1 MSLTNILILVGFSLG
16 IFLLSNFNRTRS
28 LRNPL
33 LLILSTGVIFWLQP
47 ALPIRGLDFWLPLAT
62 LALVG
67 LGWLLTSKPEER
79 NLRASLVTGAL
90 VAGTVL
96 VIALTRYL
104 GMSGVITPSRPPQTI
119 SVILV
124 IAALALISFIA
135 YLLSKKRGSFP
146 LADTA
151 QGRSNRGTL
160 PISIAIIFLLAV
172 FVTLKLPILTEWL
185 SGLLRQWNGQS
196 RELASALDLRWLGF
210 SYIAFRL
217 IHTLRDRQNGRL
229 PAMALDEYF
238 IYMLFFPAI
247 SAGPIDRSDRFIK
260 DLRRPFIAT
269 ADVFATASKRLVI
282 GLLKK
287 FVVADLLAMIAL
299 NGTNAAQIT
308 STGWAWILVY
318 AYAFQIFFDFS
329 GYTDIA
335 IGMGLLMGVK
345 LPENFNAPYLK
356 PNLTQFWNN
365 WHMTLTQWFRAY
377 FFNPLTRAL
386 RSGKRPTPVWLV
398 ILITQLATMTLIGLW
413 HGITLNFVLWGLW
426 HGLGMFIQNRWSDWT
441 KPLSARIQQRPVLNK
456 GVTLFTTL
464 LTFQFVALGWV
475 WFALPSMDLS
485 LKVFGRLF
493 GMGA

>member
-1 MSLTNILILVGFSLG
+1 MSLINILILVGFSLA
-16 IFLLSNFNRTRS
+16 IFIFSKFNHTLK

-33 LLILSTGVIFWLQP
+33 LLVLSTGVIFWLQP
-47 ALPIRGLDFWLPLAT
+47 ALPIRGLDFWLPVAT
-62 LALVG
+62 LALVA
-67 LGWLLTSKPEER
+67 LGWMLTSKPEER
-79 NLRASLVTGAL
+79 NPRATLITGAL
-90 VAGTVL
+90 VIGAVL
-96 VIALTRYL
+96 VIAFTRYFSMT
-104 GMSGVITPSRPPQTI
+104 GIITPSRPPQTL
-119 SVILV
+119 SVIVVLTAVAMVLFLSYILFKGKSSLPYIVGVTILLV
-124 IAALALISFIA
+124 IFAA
-135 YLLSKKRGSFP
+135 
-146 LADTA
+146 
-151 QGRSNRGTL
+151 
-160 PISIAIIFLLAV
+160 
-172 FVTLKLPILTEWL
+172 LKLPVLTEWV
-185 SGLLRQWNGQS
+185 SGLLRLWGGQS

-247 SAGPIDRSDRFIK
+247 SAGPIDRSERFIK
-260 DLRRPFIAT
+260 DLRQPFIPSAEVLG
-269 ADVFATASKRLVI
+269 AASKRLVI

-287 FVVADLLAMIAL
+287 FVIADLLAMIAL
-299 NGTNAAQIT
+299 NAANASQIN
-308 STGWAWILVY
+308 SIGWAWVLVY

-335 IGMGLLMGVK
+335 ISMGLLIGIK

-377 FFNPLTRAL
+377 FFNPFTRAL
-386 RSGKRPTPVWLV
+386 RSSKNPAPVWAV

-413 HGITLNFVLWGLW
+413 HGITINFVLWGLW
-426 HGLGMFIQNRWSDWT
+426 HGLGIFIQNRWSDWT
-441 KPLSARIQQRPVLNK
+441 KPLSARIQEKPALNK
-456 GVTLFTTL
+456 TVTIFTTL

-485 LKVFGRLF
+485 LQVFGRLF

>member
-16 IFLLSNFNRTRS
+16 IFILSRFERTRV
-28 LRNPL
+28 LRKPL

-47 ALPIRGLDFWLPLAT
+47 ALPIRGLDFWLPVTT
-62 LALVG
+62 LALVV
-67 LGWLLTSKPEER
+67 LGWVLTSKPEER
-79 NLRASLVTGAL
+79 NPRVTMITGAL
-90 VAGTVL
+90 VVGTVL

-104 GMSGVITPSRPPQTI
+104 GMTGVLTPSRPPQTMVVVLFLSSI
-119 SVILV
+119 VVFVFGIYKVSQAAGFAPLAETARGRAGRGTLVNSIAIVLILV
-124 IAALALISFIA
+124 IF
-135 YLLSKKRGSFP
+135 
-146 LADTA
+146 
-151 QGRSNRGTL
+151 
-160 PISIAIIFLLAV
+160 V
-172 FVTLKLPILTEWL
+172 FLKLPALTEWL
-185 SGLLRQWNGQS
+185 SGVLRHMSGQP

-229 PAMALDEYF
+229 PALALDEYF

-247 SAGPIDRSDRFIK
+247 SAGPIDRSERFIK
-260 DLRRPFIAT
+260 NLRQPFIPS
-269 ADVFATASKRLVI
+269 ADVLGGASKRLVI

-299 NGTNAAQIT
+299 NTINASQL
-308 STGWAWILVY
+308 SSSGWAWVLVY

-335 IGMGLLMGVK
+335 ISMGLLMGIK

-377 FFNPLTRAL
+377 FFNPFTRAL
-386 RSGKRPTPVWLV
+386 RSGKTPVPVWLV

-426 HGLGMFIQNRWSDWT
+426 HGLGIFIQNRWSDWT
-441 KPLSARIQQRPVLNK
+441 KPLSARIQERPLLNK
-456 GVTLFTTL
+456 AVTVFTTL

-485 LKVFGRLF
+485 LLVFGRLF

>member
-1 MSLTNILILVGFSLG
+1 M
-16 IFLLSNFNRTRS
+16 IFGLL
-28 LRNPL
+28 
-33 LLILSTGVIFWLQP
+33 VIF
-47 ALPIRGLDFWLPLAT
+47 
-62 LALVG
+62 
-67 LGWLLTSKPEER
+67 
-79 NLRASLVTGAL
+79 AS
-90 VAGTVL
+90 
-96 VIALTRYL
+96 
-104 GMSGVITPSRPPQTI
+104 
-119 SVILV
+119 
-124 IAALALISFIA
+124 
-135 YLLSKKRGSFP
+135 
-146 LADTA
+146 
-151 QGRSNRGTL
+151 
-160 PISIAIIFLLAV
+160 
-172 FVTLKLPILTEWL
+172 LKLPILTEWL
-185 SGLLRQWNGQS
+185 SGVLRLWSNQS

-247 SAGPIDRSDRFIK
+247 SAGPIDRSERFIK
-260 DLRRPFIAT
+260 DLRQPFIPT
-269 ADVFATASKRLVI
+269 ADALGGASKRLVI

-287 FVVADLLAMIAL
+287 FVAADLLAMIAL
-299 NGTNAAQIT
+299 NATNATQVN
-308 STGWAWILVY
+308 SSGWAWVLVY
-318 AYAFQIFFDFS
+318 AYTFQIFFDFS

-335 IGMGLLMGVK
+335 IGMGLLVGIK

-377 FFNPLTRAL
+377 FFNPFTRAL
-386 RSGKRPTPVWLV
+386 RSAKKPVPVWMV
-398 ILITQLATMTLIGLW
+398 ILITQVATMTLIGVW

-441 KPLSARIQQRPVLNK
+441 KPLSVRIQEKPVLNK
-456 GVTLFTTL
+456 VVTIFTTL

-485 LKVFGRLF
+485 LRVFSRLF

>member
-1 MSLTNILILVGFSLG
+1 MSLTNILILVGLSLA
-16 IFLLSNFNRTRS
+16 IFILSYFDRTRA
-28 LRNPL
+28 LRKPL

-62 LALVG
+62 IALIA
-67 LGWLLTSKPEER
+67 LGWVLTSKPEER
-79 NLRASLVTGAL
+79 NAHGSLVTGAM
-90 VAGTVL
+90 VVGVVL
-96 VIALTRYL
+96 VIAITRCL
-104 GMSGVITPSRPPQTI
+104 GMTGVITPSRPPQTL
-119 SVILV
+119 SVIIVLMAVAVVVFLSYILLKGKSSLPLIIGIVVLLV
-124 IAALALISFIA
+124 IFI
-135 YLLSKKRGSFP
+135 
-146 LADTA
+146 
-151 QGRSNRGTL
+151 
-160 PISIAIIFLLAV
+160 V
-172 FVTLKLPILTEWL
+172 LKLPALTGWI
-185 SGLLRQWNGQS
+185 SGVLRLWNGQS

-247 SAGPIDRSDRFIK
+247 SAGPIDRSERFIK
-260 DLRRPFIAT
+260 DLRQPFIPS
-269 ADVFATASKRLVI
+269 ADELGKASKRLVL

-287 FVVADLLAMIAL
+287 FVAADLLAMIAL
-299 NGTNAAQIT
+299 NTANALQVSSA
-308 STGWAWILVY
+308 GWAWVLIY
-318 AYAFQIFFDFS
+318 AYTFQIFFDFS

-335 IGMGLLMGVK
+335 IGMGLLMGIK

-386 RSGKRPTPVWLV
+386 RSGKKPTPVWLV
-398 ILITQLATMTLIGLW
+398 ILITQAATMTLIGLW

-426 HGLGMFIQNRWSDWT
+426 HGLGLFFQNRWSDWM
-441 KPLSARIQQRPVLNK
+441 KPLSARIQEKPAMNK
-456 GVTLFTTL
+456 AVTVFTTL

-475 WFALPSMDLS
+475 WFALPSLDLS
-485 LKVFGRLF
+485 LRVFSRLF

>member
-1 MSLTNILILVGFSLG
+1 MSLTNILILVGTSLG
-16 IFLLSNFNRTRS
+16 IFILSNFNRTRF
-28 LRNPL
+28 LRKPL

-47 ALPIRGLDFWLPLAT
+47 ALPIRGLDFWLPVAT
-62 LALVG
+62 LTLVA
-67 LGWLLTSKPEER
+67 LGWVLTSKPEER
-79 NLRASLVTGAL
+79 SSRASLITGAML
-90 VAGTVL
+90 VVTVL
-96 VIALTRYL
+96 AIALTRIL
-104 GMSGVITPSRPPQTI
+104 GMTGVITPSRPPQTL
-119 SVILV
+119 SVV
-124 IAALALISFIA
+124 IVLISAAIFIFLT
-135 YLLSKKRGSFP
+135 YKLLKGKS
-146 LADTA
+146 
-151 QGRSNRGTL
+151 TL
-160 PISIAIIFLLAV
+160 PYSVGIIVLLFIFAA
-172 FVTLKLPILTEWL
+172 LKLPVLAEWL
-185 SGLLRQWNGQS
+185 SGALRLWSRQS

-229 PAMALDEYF
+229 SAMALDEYF
-238 IYMLFFPAI
+238 IYILFFPAI

-260 DLRRPFIAT
+260 DLRQPFIPS
-269 ADVFATASKRLVI
+269 ADALGGASKRLVI

-287 FVVADLLAMIAL
+287 FVAADLLAMIAL
-299 NGTNAAQIT
+299 NAANASQV
-308 STGWAWILVY
+308 SSSGWAWVLVY
-318 AYAFQIFFDFS
+318 AYTFQIFFDFS

-335 IGMGLLMGVK
+335 IGIGLLMGFK

-386 RSGKRPTPVWLV
+386 RSGKKPTPVWMV
-398 ILITQLATMTLIGLW
+398 ILITQVATMTLIGLW

-441 KPLSARIQQRPVLNK
+441 KPLSARIQEKPGLNK
-456 GVTLFTTL
+456 AVTVFTTL

-485 LKVFGRLF
+485 LQVFGRLF
-493 GMGA
+493 GMGG

>member
-1 MSLTNILILVGFSLG
+1 MSLTNILILVGISLG
-16 IFLLSNFNRTRS
+16 IFILSNFNNTRV
-28 LRNPL
+28 LRKPL
-33 LLILSTGVIFWLQP
+33 LLIISTGVIFWLQP
-47 ALPIRGLDFWLPLAT
+47 ALPIRGLDFWMPVAT
-62 LALVG
+62 LTLVAM
-67 LGWLLTSKPEER
+67 GWVLTSKPEER
-79 NLRASLVTGAL
+79 SSRASLITGVIVLA
-90 VAGTVL
+90 TVL
-96 VIALTRYL
+96 MIAFTRTL
-104 GMSGVITPSRPPQTI
+104 GMTGVITPSRPPQTLSVLIVLI
-119 SVILV
+119 SS
-124 IAALALISFIA
+124 ALIIFIV
-135 YLLSKKRGSFP
+135 YKLLKGKSS
-146 LADTA
+146 
-151 QGRSNRGTL
+151 L
-160 PISIAIIFLLAV
+160 PYIVGIVVLLAI
-172 FVTLKLPILTEWL
+172 FVALKLPVLTEWL
-185 SGLLRQWNGQS
+185 SGALRLWSRQS

-247 SAGPIDRSDRFIK
+247 SAGPIDRSERFIK
-260 DLRRPFIAT
+260 DLRQPFIPS
-269 ADVFATASKRLVI
+269 ADAFGGASKRLVI

-287 FVVADLLAMIAL
+287 FVAADLLAMVAL
-299 NGTNAAQIT
+299 NAANASQV
-308 STGWAWILVY
+308 SSSGWAWVLVY
-318 AYAFQIFFDFS
+318 AYTFQIFFDFS

-335 IGMGLLMGVK
+335 IGMGLLMGIK
-345 LPENFNAPYLK
+345 LPENFNTPYLK

-386 RSGKRPTPVWLV
+386 RSAKKPVPIWLV
-398 ILITQLATMTLIGLW
+398 ILITQVATMTLIGLW

-441 KPLSARIQQRPVLNK
+441 KPLSARIQEKPGLNK
-456 GVTLFTTL
+456 VVTVFTTL

-485 LKVFGRLF
+485 LRVFGRLF

>member
-1 MSLTNILILVGFSLG
+1 MSLINILILVGLSLA
-16 IFLLSNFNRTRS
+16 IFVISNFDRTRA
-28 LRNPL
+28 LRKPL
-33 LLILSTGVIFWLQP
+33 LLTISTGVIFWLQP

-79 NLRASLVTGAL
+79 NSSASLVTGAL
-90 VAGTVL
+90 VATVVL

-104 GMSGVITPSRPPQTI
+104 GMTGVITPSRPPQTLN
-119 SVILV
+119 VIIVLTAV
-124 IAALALISFIA
+124 AIITCFLYKIIRIKSSLPYIIGIVV
-135 YLLSKKRGSFP
+135 LLS
-146 LADTA
+146 
-151 QGRSNRGTL
+151 
-160 PISIAIIFLLAV
+160 IFVA
-172 FVTLKLPILTEWL
+172 LKLPVLTEWL
-185 SGLLRQWNGQS
+185 SGILRLWNGQS

-247 SAGPIDRSDRFIK
+247 SAGPIDRSERFIK
-260 DLRRPFIAT
+260 DLRQPFIPS
-269 ADVFATASKRLVI
+269 ADALGAASKRLVV

-299 NGTNAAQIT
+299 NGANALQVS
-308 STGWAWILVY
+308 STGWAWVLVY
-318 AYAFQIFFDFS
+318 AYTLQIFFDFS

-335 IGMGLLMGVK
+335 IGMGLLMGIK
-345 LPENFNAPYLK
+345 LPENFNTPYLK

-386 RSGKRPTPVWLV
+386 RSAKNPVSVWLV
-398 ILITQLATMTLIGLW
+398 ILITQVATMVLIGLW

-426 HGLGMFIQNRWSDWT
+426 HGLGLFIQNRWSDWT
-441 KPLSARIQQRPVLNK
+441 KPLSARIQAKPTLNK
-456 GVTLFTTL
+456 VVTIFTTL

-485 LKVFGRLF
+485 LRVFGRLF

>member
-1 MSLTNILILVGFSLG
+1 MSLTNILILVGLSLG
-16 IFLLSNFNRTRS
+16 IFILSNFKRS
-28 LRNPL
+28 RILRNPL
-33 LLILSTGVIFWLQP
+33 LVIFSTGVIFWLQP
-47 ALPIRGLDFWLPLAT
+47 ALPIRGLDFWLPIAT
-62 LALVG
+62 LTLVA
-67 LGWLLTSKPEER
+67 LGWVLTSKPEER
-79 NLRASLVTGAL
+79 KSHASLITGAI
-90 VAGTVL
+90 VVGTVL

-104 GMSGVITPSRPPQTI
+104 GMTGVITPSRPPQTAVVVIVLTVIICLVFMGYAVTKMGGLRTRPYKTII
-119 SVILV
+119 SE
-124 IAALALISFIA
+124 
-135 YLLSKKRGSFP
+135 SFP
-146 LADTA
+146 YV
-151 QGRSNRGTL
+151 
-160 PISIAIIFLLAV
+160 IAIIVLLGV
-172 FVTLKLPILTEWL
+172 FIALKLPVLTTWL
-185 SGLLRQWNGQS
+185 SGLLRLWNGQS
-196 RELASALDLRWLGF
+196 RDLASALDLRWLGF

-247 SAGPIDRSDRFIK
+247 SAGPIDRSERFIK
-260 DLRRPFIAT
+260 DLRQPFIPSE
-269 ADVFATASKRLVI
+269 DEFGGASKRLVI

-287 FVVADLLAMIAL
+287 FVAADVLAMIAL
-299 NGTNAAQIT
+299 NAVNAAQV
-308 STGWAWILVY
+308 SSSGWAWVLVY

-335 IGMGLLMGVK
+335 IGMGQLMGFK

-386 RSGKRPTPVWLV
+386 RSTKKPVPVWMV
-398 ILITQLATMTLIGLW
+398 ILVTQLATMTLIGLW

-441 KPLSARIQQRPVLNK
+441 KPLSARIQQKPALNK
-456 GVTLFTTL
+456 AVTVFTTL

-485 LKVFGRLF
+485 LRVFGRLF

>member
-1 MSLTNILILVGFSLG
+1 MSLINILILVGFSLA
-16 IFLLSNFNRTRS
+16 IFIFSKFNHTLK

-33 LLILSTGVIFWLQP
+33 LLVLSTGVIFWLQP
-47 ALPIRGLDFWLPLAT
+47 ALPIRGLDFWLPIAT
-62 LALVG
+62 LALVA
-67 LGWLLTSKPEER
+67 LGWVLTSKPEER
-79 NLRASLVTGAL
+79 NPRASLITGAL
-90 VAGTVL
+90 VIGAVL

-104 GMSGVITPSRPPQTI
+104 GMTGIITPSRPPQTL
-119 SVILV
+119 SVIIMLTAVAMVLFLSYILLKGKSSLPYIVGVTILLV
-124 IAALALISFIA
+124 IFAA
-135 YLLSKKRGSFP
+135 
-146 LADTA
+146 
-151 QGRSNRGTL
+151 
-160 PISIAIIFLLAV
+160 
-172 FVTLKLPILTEWL
+172 LKLPVLTEWV
-185 SGLLRQWNGQS
+185 SGLLRLWSGQS

-247 SAGPIDRSDRFIK
+247 SAGPIDRSERFIK
-260 DLRRPFIAT
+260 DLRQPFIPSAEVLG
-269 ADVFATASKRLVI
+269 AASKRLVI

-287 FVVADLLAMIAL
+287 FVIADLLAMIAL
-299 NGTNAAQIT
+299 NAVNAGQIN
-308 STGWAWILVY
+308 STGWAWVLVY

-335 IGMGLLMGVK
+335 ISMGLLIGIK

-377 FFNPLTRAL
+377 FFNPFTRAL
-386 RSGKRPTPVWLV
+386 RSSKNPVPVWAV

-413 HGITLNFVLWGLW
+413 HGITINFVLWGLW
-426 HGLGMFIQNRWSDWT
+426 HGLGIFIQNRWSDWT
-441 KPLSARIQQRPVLNK
+441 KPLSARIQEKPFLNK
-456 GVTLFTTL
+456 VVTLFTIL

-475 WFALPSMDLS
+475 WFALPSTDLS
-485 LKVFGRLF
+485 LQVFGRLF